1 MQALL
6 FFYKVS
12 ITFFIMRIET
22 INEKFGV
29 MIRGL
34 LKRRWFAIGAF
45 VLILFAGMVG
55 MKRMVKET
63 SFDAYFIEGDPML
76 VKTDEF
82 KAHFGNDYFVGVLTE
97 CDNIFTKKN
106 LTLLRELSNELLDSV
121 SYADKITSLTD
132 IEFMVGDEWGMTI
145 EQIVPDEIPDDGTP
159 EMDEIRRKAYSKP
172 NVTRKL
178 VSKDG
183 RMSWVVLKLRAFPE
197 DSVWHKETDVAPDM
211 QTGEEVDRVLNNPK
225 YASLNPKGTGMP
237 VVSYEKMEFINEEMS
252 RIMMIAC
259 IICLIVMIVMTKSL
273 RGVVSPFLS
282 VIGGMFITYGIAGY
296 TGMYVDSTTTLIP
309 VILGFAVSIAYN
321 IHIFSYFNGRMR
333 IHGERRKAI
342 EETITEIG
350 WSVCFCG
357 LTTIVSLLSFLVI
370 PIRPMKCVG
379 MICSMTVLFV
389 MLTTLVITPVLLS
402 FGRNRKPREGFT
414 EDSDTTWSRMMVNLS
429 NWTMNHSRVIVTVF
443 TVICLVLCIGLFKIV
458 PAFDIEQTMGID
470 VPYVKKVVG
479 VGKSELGSL
488 YSYDL
493 VIDMADED
501 AAKQPDNLRRLERL
515 AKVVEG
521 YPLTKRTTSI
531 LDILKDLNQTLN
543 EGDDAFYRIPD
554 TEEEVAQMMVLYENA
569 GGSEAEYWVDYD
581 YRRLR
586 LMVEISDFN
595 SAEVEKELNDIDLR
609 AKEIF
614 PGASVTA
621 VGNLPQYN
629 VMMQYLVRG
638 QMQSFLIS
646 VLIIGIILMIAFQSI
661 RVGLIGLIPN
671 IMPAIFVGGMMGW
684 VGIPL
689 DMMTA
694 TIIPMMLGMAV
705 DDTIHFINHSKLEF
719 DRCGKYPL
727 SINRTFRVVG
737 VAIVTT
743 SIITSAVFGA
753 FVPSPCAMDS
763 HFGWLAIVGIVSA
776 LAADLFVTPILVK
789 RFKVF
794 GNEKNN

>member
-1 MQALL
+1 
-6 FFYKVS
+6 
-12 ITFFIMRIET
+12 MRIET

-34 LKRRWFAIGAF
+34 LKRRWFALGAF
-45 VLILFAGMVG
+45 VLILFVGMVG
-55 MKRMVKET
+55 MKKMVKET

-172 NVTRKL
+172 NVARKL

-252 RIMMIAC
+252 RLMMIAC
-259 IICLIVMIVMTKSL
+259 IICLVVMIVMTKSL

-333 IHGERRKAI
+333 IHGERRRAI

-350 WSVCFCG
+350 WSICFCG
-357 LTTIVSLLSFLVI
+357 ITTIVSLLSFLVI

-389 MLTTLVITPVLLS
+389 MLTTMVITPVLLS
-402 FGRNRKPREGFT
+402 FGRNRKPREGFG
-414 EDSDTTWSRMMVNLS
+414 EESDTTWTRAMVRMS
-429 NWTMNHSRVIVTVF
+429 DWTMKNSRIIVTVF

-458 PAFDIEQTMGID
+458 PAFDIEQTMGIK
-470 VPYVKKVVG
+470 VPYVEKVVG
-479 VGKSELGSL
+479 VGRSEMGSL

-493 VIDMADED
+493 VIDLADED
-501 AAKQPDNLRRLERL
+501 AAKQPDNLRRLESL

-543 EGDDAFYRIPD
+543 EGNDAFYRIPD

-638 QMQSFLIS
+638 QMLSFIIS
-646 VLIIGIILMIAFQSI
+646 VLIIGVILMIAFQSVK
-661 RVGLIGLIPN
+661 VGLIGLIPN
-671 IMPAIFVGGMMGW
+671 LMPAVFVGGIMGW
-684 VGIPL
+684 AGVPL

-705 DDTIHFINHSKLEF
+705 DDTIHFINHSKLEY

-753 FVPSPCAMDS
+753 FTTSPCAMNF
-763 HFGWLAIVGIVSA
+763 HFGLLAIVGIVSA

-794 GNEKNN
+794 GNEINN

>member
-1 MQALL
+1 
-6 FFYKVS
+6 
-12 ITFFIMRIET
+12 MRIET

-34 LKRRWFAIGAF
+34 LKRRWFALGAF
-45 VLILFAGMVG
+45 VLILFVGMVG
-55 MKRMVKET
+55 MKKMVKET

-172 NVTRKL
+172 NVARKL

-252 RIMMIAC
+252 RLMMIAC
-259 IICLIVMIVMTKSL
+259 IICLVVMIVMTKSL
-273 RGVVSPFLS
+273 RGVISPFLS

-350 WSVCFCG
+350 WSICFCG
-357 LTTIVSLLSFLVI
+357 ITTIVSLLSFLVI

-389 MLTTLVITPVLLS
+389 MLTTMVITPVLLS
-402 FGRNRKPREGFT
+402 FGRNRKPREGFG
-414 EDSDTTWSRMMVNLS
+414 EESDTTWTRAMVRMS
-429 NWTMNHSRVIVTVF
+429 DWTMKNSRIIVTVF

-458 PAFDIEQTMGID
+458 PAFDIEQTMGIK
-470 VPYVKKVVG
+470 VPYVEKVVG
-479 VGKSELGSL
+479 VGRSEMGSL

-493 VIDMADED
+493 VIDLADED
-501 AAKQPDNLRRLERL
+501 AAKQPDNLRRLESL

-543 EGDDAFYRIPD
+543 EGDEAFYRIPD
-554 TEEEVAQMMVLYENA
+554 SEEEVAQMMMLYENA

-638 QMQSFLIS
+638 QMLSFIIS
-646 VLIIGIILMIAFQSI
+646 VLIIGVILMIAFQSVK
-661 RVGLIGLIPN
+661 VGLIGLIPN
-671 IMPAIFVGGMMGW
+671 LMPAVFVGGIMGW
-684 VGIPL
+684 AGVPL

-705 DDTIHFINHSKLEF
+705 DDTIHFINHSKLEY

-753 FVPSPCAMDS
+753 FTTSPCAMNF
-763 HFGWLAIVGIVSA
+763 HFGLLAIVGIVSA

-794 GNEKNN
+794 GNEINN

>member
-1 MQALL
+1 M
-6 FFYKVS
+6 K
-12 ITFFIMRIET
+12 IET
-22 INEKFGV
+22 INERFRV
-29 MIRGL
+29 MCQGL
-34 LKRRWFAIGAF
+34 LKRRWLTLAAF

-55 MKRMVKET
+55 MNKMVKET

-82 KAHFGNDYFVGVLTE
+82 KAHFGNDYFIGVLTE
-97 CDNIFTKKN
+97 CDNIFTKEN
-106 LTLLRELSNELLDSV
+106 LTLLRELSNELMDSV

-145 EQIVPDEIPDDGTP
+145 EQIVPDEIPEDGTP
-159 EMDEIRRKAYSKP
+159 EMAEIRRMAYSKP
-172 NVTRKL
+172 NVAKKL

-183 RMSWVVLKLRAFPE
+183 TMSWVVLKLRAFPE
-197 DSVWHKETDVAPDM
+197 DSVWHKETDIAPDM

-225 YASLNPKGTGMP
+225 YAKLNPKATGMP
-237 VVSYEKMEFINEEMS
+237 VVSYEKMEFINKEMS
-252 RIMMIAC
+252 RLMMIAC
-259 IICLIVMIVMTKSL
+259 IICLVVMIIMTKSL
-273 RGVVSPFLS
+273 RGVVSPFLA

-333 IHGERRKAI
+333 IHGERRKAV

-414 EDSDTTWSRMMVNLS
+414 EDSDTSWSRMMVRLS
-429 NWTMNHSRVIVTVF
+429 DWTMHNSRRIVTIF
-443 TVICLVLCIGLFKIV
+443 TVICVVLCFGLFKIV

-493 VIDMADED
+493 VIEMADDD
-501 AAKQPDNLRRLERL
+501 AAKQPENLRRLERL
-515 AKVVEG
+515 SEIVEG
-521 YPLTKRTTSI
+521 YSLTKRTTSI

-543 EGDDAFYRIPD
+543 EGDPAFYRIPD
-554 TEEEVAQMMVLYENA
+554 TEEEVAQMMMLYENA

-595 SAEVEKELNDIDLR
+595 SAEVEKELSDIDLQ

-661 RVGLIGLIPN
+661 KVGLIGLIPN
-671 IMPAIFVGGMMGW
+671 IMPAIFVGGAMGW
-684 VGIPL
+684 AGIPL

-705 DDTIHFINHSKLEF
+705 DDTIHFINHSKLEY

-753 FVPSPCAMDS
+753 FTTSPCAMNF
-763 HFGWLAIVGIVSA
+763 HFGLLAIVGIVSA
-776 LAADLFVTPILVK
+776 LAADLFVTPVLVK

-794 GNEKNN
+794 GNEKND

>member
-1 MQALL
+1 
-6 FFYKVS
+6 
-12 ITFFIMRIET
+12 MRIET

-172 NVTRKL
+172 NVARKL

-252 RIMMIAC
+252 RLMMIAC
-259 IICLIVMIVMTKSL
+259 IICLVVMIVMTKSL

-357 LTTIVSLLSFLVI
+357 FTTIVSLLSFLVI

-458 PAFDIEQTMGID
+458 PAFDIEQTMGIK
-470 VPYVKKVVG
+470 VPYVEKVVG
-479 VGKSELGSL
+479 VGRSEMGSL

-493 VIDMADED
+493 VIDLASAD

-515 AKVVEG
+515 VKVVED

-614 PGASVTA
+614 PDASVTA

-638 QMQSFLIS
+638 QIQSFLIS

-671 IMPAIFVGGMMGW
+671 IMPAIFVGGIMGW
-684 VGIPL
+684 AGIPL

-694 TIIPMMLGMAV
+694 TIIPMMLGMVV
-705 DDTIHFINHSKLEF
+705 DDTIHFINHSKLEY

-753 FVPSPCAMDS
+753 FTTSPCAMNF
-763 HFGWLAIVGIVSA
+763 HFGLLAIVGIVSA

-794 GNEKNN
+794 GNEINN

>member
-1 MQALL
+1 
-6 FFYKVS
+6 
-12 ITFFIMRIET
+12 MRIET

-34 LKRRWFAIGAF
+34 LKRRWFAICAF

-172 NVTRKL
+172 NVARKL

-197 DSVWHKETDVAPDM
+197 DSVWHKETDIAPDM

-252 RIMMIAC
+252 RLMMIAC
-259 IICLIVMIVMTKSL
+259 IICLVVMIVMTKSL

-379 MICSMTVLFV
+379 IICSMTVLFV

-414 EDSDTTWSRMMVNLS
+414 EDSDTTWTRTMVRMS
-429 NWTMNHSRVIVTVF
+429 DWTMHNSRIIVTVF
-443 TVICLVLCIGLFKIV
+443 TVICLILCVGLFKIV
-458 PAFDIEQTMGID
+458 PAFDIEQTMGIK
-470 VPYVKKVVG
+470 VPYVEKVVG
-479 VGKSELGSL
+479 VGRSEMGSL

-493 VIDMADED
+493 VIDLADED
-501 AAKQPDNLRRLERL
+501 AAKQPDNLRRLESL

-543 EGDDAFYRIPD
+543 EGDEAFYRIPD
-554 TEEEVAQMMVLYENA
+554 SEEEVAQMMMLYENA

-595 SAEVEKELNDIDLR
+595 SAEVEKELNDIDVC

-638 QMQSFLIS
+638 QMLSFIIS
-646 VLIIGIILMIAFQSI
+646 VLIIGVILMIAFQSVK
-661 RVGLIGLIPN
+661 VGLIGLIPN
-671 IMPAIFVGGMMGW
+671 LMPAVFVGGIMGW
-684 VGIPL
+684 AGIPL

-705 DDTIHFINHSKLEF
+705 DDTIHFINHSKLEY

-753 FVPSPCAMDS
+753 FTTSPCAMNF
-763 HFGWLAIVGIVSA
+763 HFGLLAIVGIVSA

-794 GNEKNN
+794 GNEINN